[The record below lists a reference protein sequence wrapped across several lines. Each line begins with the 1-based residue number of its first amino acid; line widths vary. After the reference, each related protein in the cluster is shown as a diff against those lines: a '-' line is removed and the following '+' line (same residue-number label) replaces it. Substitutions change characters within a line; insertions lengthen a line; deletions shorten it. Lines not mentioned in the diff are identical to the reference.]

1 MCVRR
6 AHAARC
12 PPPAA
17 SLPALHLGRNSS
29 RVLTPCGWRVQV
41 DALERILTRVAL
53 TEDAQLEGVLAKLLP
68 RIIEKLATPHARV
81 RNVRAAFWSW
91 SGRGARVG
99 GASASGCCQRCLTP
113 DRPFSAQKTL
123 EILSHTNKRV
133 RDHAQITLP
142 LAALVGVFENSAGM
156 VRNFALVYVEL
167 AFERADDAGRLAVV
181 TQLLRGV
188 AGASAAHKA
197 MVLRLAVR
205 ALEPHADLT
214 ASARLLGPDATP
226 EAVRAA
232 FPFLDAGT
240 ADGVTFWHFAL
251 DVMLSRP
258 HMPPAA
264 PAPVMGLANSQPA
277 PQVAAPDAT
286 ATSPAPGL
294 SIAAAASVDGKAP
307 APAAS
312 LQRRKLALLN
322 LSAAAETAPRTCMM
336 VYLAAAADTGLPPVA
351 SRGEELLRRRVAMDT
366 VRPTVDLEDSGV
378 IGELIRVFLGDDVAI
393 MGTDNA
399 RTPASTALRIRI
411 LAALCRSMAATR
423 VGDVALSVLN
433 ASLGNSGQE
442 GQPQVSAP
450 PRLRAAGMEFAVWTL
465 RHAPTEV
472 LTPLA
477 PSVMAAL
484 TAMLDERESSGG
496 AAPCDGAGAATG
508 SHDTHGSMVLR
519 SFAYSALGQLASR
532 MPGLVAATAAVATQV
547 ITALASEPAG
557 VRASAAEA
565 ASALCSAY
573 ATAASQEVRASL
585 KGLLCDGLT
594 QQHSPDGVRA
604 ASVRWL
610 NALYPFS
617 DPQCRALCIA
627 AAGDAKLE
635 VREAAQG
642 GLKPQTPSQHYP
654 PLDAMLAVLQ
664 TSHPRLAAAT
674 QALSTPA
681 GAATHSHS
689 AGQQPL
695 LLPPHAMSAGIT
707 FLRACR
713 AADTQQQQGQLA
725 PPGYRAFCELA
736 LMREAPAE
744 VWHLALSAL
753 RDDAAAAPEAAAALY
768 STRTSWLRGIAAH
781 TQADVRRAVA
791 QMLAAAGQGMSPA
804 DRVGL
809 VTSLAAV
816 VSAGP
821 GAPAADA
828 PGAISVGKLTYEEVD
843 ASACALGYILARS
856 GASPEECVTGV
867 GALMRALRTASKDM
881 ALAGTAAA
889 ALGHAGLMR
898 PLPLP
903 DGVAPAAGS
912 AGTTNAAGEA
922 VTKAAVVAHLCS
934 LLRTAKE
941 THVQSR
947 AARAL
952 GHLCAGDPTCEVVTH
967 QAVEAL
973 LSCAEAAAKAEP
985 LMFAAGDALA
995 AVFAG
1000 MRADAQ
1006 TAELMGEGSST
1017 LAVGGGAEEEDE
1029 GDDGDAVMGEAAAVV
1044 VTAAPVDDP
1053 PARVAVQSTILGK
1066 LLGTL
1071 AVSTR
1076 PGDRCCAS
1084 AWLLALV
1091 ARAQVAGS
1099 TTSAAAPPTTRWCLH
1114 PALVPRVGDMQ
1125 RAFSALLG
1133 DANDVTQDLA
1143 AQGLSAM
1150 HRAGDAG
1157 TRATLVAALVATLTG
1172 DPSARGATTS
1182 IKVDAD
1188 STVFEKG
1195 ALGTD
1200 APVASSAA
1208 AGTKQSSSAAASGG
1222 GALSTYK
1229 ELCSL
1234 ATEMGQ
1240 PDLIYRFMEMANHAK
1255 AMSAKRGAAFGVA
1268 RLAGGAA
1275 ARKLLQPHMATLVP
1289 RLFRMRHDPSPGV
1302 QEAAHA
1308 IWDAAVV
1315 PCHKD
1320 ARAAVEAHMVTIL
1333 RECTSEL
1340 GSRLWRAREAAC
1352 GALVEALT
1360 GRQWEEVAQRFGEMW
1375 TMALRAL
1382 DDIKDSVRV
1391 AATSLARSL
1400 SALTVRLCNADGDET
1415 KQAASEALNCVIP
1428 ILLSTGVP
1436 SPAAEVRGL
1445 AVRTL
1450 CQLAEKAAPEA
1461 IQPHLGDVVFCVLE
1475 ALSSLED
1482 QRVSYIAHHAPA
1494 LGVDAQSLD
1503 AARVAASQGGALGDT
1518 LERCLKHCSAPEAL
1532 ASVVP
1537 RVAALAKSGT
1547 GLATRAG
1554 TARFATSLCV
1564 RVPGGIGSA
1573 HSSTLL
1579 TAFSAAM
1586 QSEANAGV
1594 RGAYASAAA
1603 AACRQ
1608 APPQKVAAA
1617 VTAALASLA
1626 PEAEADA
1633 AAMLR
1638 GGVFVRALSRDAPDV
1653 LAPLLSGVLPAA
1665 FVAKHSAE
1673 TAAVKGSEPGTA
1685 ASSQTAPDPVTV
1697 AASVWAEVWDANTG
1711 AERASLRLYAPDI
1724 AQRCISQLNASAWTR
1739 KRAGAAAAGALA
1751 KGLAPP
1757 PSSGPDA
1764 AFTAV
1769 APGLA
1774 AALLAAL
1781 PGRIWDGKEHV
1792 LGALADVV
1800 DSAPDVLAPQAHAMV
1815 TSAMAAAGRRARAFR
1830 TAALGCVAR
1839 ILKRNP
1845 QYDAWDTVAPF
1856 LLLGAAQPPASQAAP
1871 VGDKAAAAAPVV
1883 DPEDGPIPPPPAA
1896 DSLST
1901 LAAAWASAAPVTKEQ
1916 HSAAFAAAVA
1926 TALGL
1931 DRDWRVRTAACEA
1944 ARAQCGSTTPPAA
1957 GIVAATALVPQLVAN
1972 LSDPTAAS
1980 LRTAAIEALGL
1991 AVPFLWADTSA
2002 RALADQALTALRSTA
2017 DADVNSG
2024 VRGTAA
2030 RVETALRAG
2039 QPVDRM
2045 E

>member
-1 MCVRR
+1 M
-6 AHAARC
+6 
-12 PPPAA
+12 
-17 SLPALHLGRNSS
+17 
-29 RVLTPCGWRVQV
+29 
-41 DALERILTRVAL
+41 
-53 TEDAQLEGVLAKLLP
+53 
-68 RIIEKLATPHARV
+68 
-81 RNVRAAFWSW
+81 
-91 SGRGARVG
+91 
-99 GASASGCCQRCLTP
+99 
-113 DRPFSAQKTL
+113 
-123 EILSHTNKRV
+123 SHTNKRV

-142 LAALVGVFENSAGM
+142 LAALVAVFEHSAGM

-167 AFERADDAGRLAVV
+167 AFDRADDAGRLAVV

-188 AGASAAHKA
+188 AGASAAHKP

-214 ASARLLGPDATP
+214 VSSRLLGQDATTP

-232 FPFLDAGT
+232 LPFLDAGT

-277 PQVAAPDAT
+277 PQAVAPSADA
-286 ATSPAPGL
+286 AAHMGPAPGL

-307 APAAS
+307 APAAP

-336 VYLAAAADTGLPPVA
+336 LYLAAAADTGLPPVA
-351 SRGEELLRRRVAMDT
+351 SRGEELLRRRVAIDT
-366 VRPTVDLEDSGV
+366 IRPAVDLEDAGV
-378 IGELIRVFLGDDVAI
+378 IGELIRVFLGEDAAV
-393 MGTDNA
+393 MGPDNA

-411 LAALCRSMAATR
+411 LGVLCRSMAATR
-423 VGDVALSVLN
+423 VGNVALGVLN
-433 ASLGNSGQE
+433 ASLGIGSQGE
-442 GQPQVSAP
+442 RPAVSAP

-465 RHAPTEV
+465 RHAPAEV

-477 PSVMAAL
+477 PSVMGAL

-496 AAPCDGAGAATG
+496 TVPGSAGPEGAPGGPATA
-508 SHDTHGSMVLR
+508 SYDSHGSMVLR

-532 MPGLVAATAAVATQV
+532 MPGLVAGTSACATQV

-565 ASALCSAY
+565 ASALCGAY
-573 ATAASQEVRASL
+573 ASAASGEVRASL
-585 KGLLCDGLT
+585 RALLCEGLT

-604 ASVRWL
+604 ACVRWL

-617 DPQCRALCIA
+617 DPQCRALCVV
-627 AAGDAKLE
+627 AAGDPKLE
-635 VREAAQG
+635 VREAALS
-642 GLKPQTPSQHYP
+642 GLKPQSPGQQHP
-654 PLDAMLAVLQ
+654 PLDAMLAALQ
-664 TSHPRLAAAT
+664 ASHPRLAAAT
-674 QALSTPA
+674 QALSSPSGT
-681 GAATHSHS
+681 ATHSHT

-695 LLPPHAMSAGIT
+695 MLPPNAMSAGIT

-713 AADTQQQQGQLA
+713 AADTEQQQQQGQLA
-725 PPGYRAFCELA
+725 PPAYRAFCELA

-753 RDDAAAAPEAAAALY
+753 RDDAATAPEAAAALY
-768 STRTSWLRGIAAH
+768 AARTSWLRGIAAH

-791 QMLAAAGQGMSPA
+791 QMLAAATQGMSPA
-804 DRVGL
+804 DRVAL

-843 ASACALGYILARS
+843 ASACALGYTLARS
-856 GASPEECVTGV
+856 GVSPEECVTGV
-867 GALMRALRTASKDM
+867 GALMKALRTASKDM

-903 DGVAPAAGS
+903 AGVTPAVGGDA
-912 AGTTNAAGEA
+912 AAAGEA
-922 VTKAAVVAHLCS
+922 VTKAVVTSQLCS
-934 LLRTAKE
+934 LLRTVNE

-967 QAVEAL
+967 QAVDAL
-973 LSCAEAAAKAEP
+973 LNCAEAAAKAEP

-1000 MRADAQ
+1000 MRQDGQ
-1006 TAELMGEGSST
+1006 TAELMGDGSST
-1017 LAVGGGAEEEDE
+1017 LAVGAEEEEGD
-1029 GDDGDAVMGEAAAVV
+1029 GDDGDTVMGDAAAAVP
-1044 VTAAPVDDP
+1044 PVDDP
-1053 PARVAVQSTILGK
+1053 PARVAVQGVILTK

-1091 ARAQVAGS
+1091 ARAQVAGG
-1099 TTSAAAPPTTRWCLH
+1099 TTPGAAAPRWYLH
-1114 PALVPRVGDMQ
+1114 PALVPKVGDMQ

-1133 DANDVTQDLA
+1133 DSNDVTQDLA

-1157 TRATLVAALVATLTG
+1157 TRAQLVAALVATLTG
-1172 DPSARGATTS
+1172 DPSARGAMGPTA

-1200 APVASSAA
+1200 AP
-1208 AGTKQSSSAAASGG
+1208 AASGAGAKQASAGGGASGSG

-1308 IWDAAVV
+1308 IWDNAVV

-1320 ARAAVEAHMVTIL
+1320 ARAAVEAHMATIL
-1333 RECTSEL
+1333 KECTSEL

-1360 GRQWEEVAQRFGEMW
+1360 GRKWDDVALRFGDMW

-1382 DDIKDSVRV
+1382 DDIKDSVRT
-1391 AATSLARSL
+1391 AATSLTRSL
-1400 SALTVRLCNADGDET
+1400 SALTVRLCNAGGDET
-1415 KQAASEALNCVIP
+1415 RQASSEALNVVIP
-1428 ILLSTGVP
+1428 ILLSVGVP

-1461 IQPHLGDVVFCVLE
+1461 IQPHLGDVVACVLE

-1494 LGVDAQSLD
+1494 LGVDAQTLD

-1532 ASVVP
+1532 VSVVP
-1537 RVAALAKSGT
+1537 RVAQLAKTGT

-1573 HSSTLL
+1573 HSAALL
-1579 TAFSAAM
+1579 TAFSAAL
-1586 QSEANAGV
+1586 QSEGNAGV
-1594 RGAYASAAA
+1594 RGAYAAAAA

-1608 APPQKVAAA
+1608 APPQKVATA

-1638 GGVFVRALSRDAPDV
+1638 GGVFVRALSRDAADA
-1653 LAPLLSGVLPAA
+1653 LAPLLSGILPAA

-1673 TAAVKGSEPGTA
+1673 TAVKGGDA
-1685 ASSQTAPDPVTV
+1685 AAQAAPDPVSV
-1697 AASVWAEVWDANTG
+1697 AASVWAEVWDTNTG
-1711 AERASLRLYAPDI
+1711 AERASLRLYGNDI
-1724 AQRCISQLNASAWTR
+1724 AQRCIAQLNASAWTR
-1739 KRAGAAAAGALA
+1739 KRSGAAAAGALA

-1757 PSSGPDA
+1757 PGSGSDT

-1800 DSAPDVLAPQAHAMV
+1800 DSAPDVLAHQAPAMV
-1815 TSAMAAAGRRARAFR
+1815 TAAMAAAGRRSRPFR
-1830 TAALGCVAR
+1830 TAALACVAR
-1839 ILKRNP
+1839 LLRAWP
-1845 QYDAWDTVAPF
+1845 THDAWDTVSPL
-1856 LLLGAAQPPASQAAP
+1856 LLLGAAQPPASQAAQ
-1871 VGDKAAAAAPVV
+1871 VGDKTTAAAAPGGE
-1883 DPEDGPIPPPPAA
+1883 PEDGPIPPPPAA
-1896 DSLST
+1896 DSLAT
-1901 LAAAWASAAPVTKEQ
+1901 LAAAWASATPATREQ

-1931 DRDWRVRTAACEA
+1931 DRDWRIRTAACEA

-1957 GIVAATALVPQLVAN
+1957 GLVAATALVPPLVAN

-1980 LRTAAIEALGL
+1980 LRTAAIEALGVAL
-1991 AVPFLWADTSA
+1991 PHLWADPSA
-2002 RALADQALTALRSTA
+2002 RALADQALAALRSTA
-2017 DADVNSG
+2017 ETDVNSG

-2030 RVETALRAG
+2030 RVEAALRSG
-2039 QPVDRM
+2039 QPIDRM
-2045 E
+2045 DS